1 MSSLFRRCFV
11 IDNIVPS
18 TDWELFCYNSHHK
31 NTDFVNLF
39 YEKLYRNL
47 ELKNYYENNSPISIN
62 GSGEKIYDAFISPNQ
77 GFRYQFSNS
86 LVESIYNRN
95 SVVIFAE
102 DIDLVT
108 EKQENLHIFSIFKG

>member
-1 MSSLFRRCFV
+1 M
-11 IDNIVPS
+11 
-18 TDWELFCYNSHHK
+18 
-31 NTDFVNLF
+31 NLF